1 MRNCCLRW
9 INTFFSKTQCQK
21 LSFAWFQSC
30 NYRDPEITLLINT
43 TSVLD
48 SLSNRGPSL
57 FLFTS
62 FNDGTES
69 LFALL
74 LVLIINLPVNRQLIP
89 LSRPLSRSEAPPPS
103 SSPSR
108 LFCSEEIVYSDLICY
123 ICHVLRAILPCVI
136 AHSAG
141 IPNPCSGAD
150 SPSPRRAAQEQGEGI
165 KKLKWFTAP
174 EDYQVDR
181 TGVSLLPQYRSWDK

>member
-1 MRNCCLRW
+1 MLRTNLARNTCLSF
-9 INTFFSKTQCQK
+9 NVEK
-21 LSFAWFQSC
+21 LSFVGFQSS

-43 TSVLD
+43 TSVLA
-48 SLSNRGPSL
+48 SLSNWGPSL

-62 FNDGTES
+62 FNGGTAS
-69 LFALL
+69 PFTVL

-89 LSRPLSRSEAPPPS
+89 LSRVLSRSEAPPS
-103 SSPSR
+103 SFSPSL
-108 LFCSEEIVYSDLICY
+108 LFCSEEIVYRDLICY

-150 SPSPRRAAQEQGEGI
+150 SPSPRREAQEQREGI

-181 TGVSLLPQYRSWDK
+181 AGVPALPQYRSWDK